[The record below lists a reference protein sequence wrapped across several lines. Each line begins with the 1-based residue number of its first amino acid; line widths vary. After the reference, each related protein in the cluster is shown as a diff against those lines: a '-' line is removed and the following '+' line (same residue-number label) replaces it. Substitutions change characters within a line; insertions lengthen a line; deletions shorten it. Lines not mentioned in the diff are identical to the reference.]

1 MPSGSIIF
9 AIGALCAVLASIR
22 LFHIAAQRGW
32 LPLTALGGHAGNQ
45 CLALTEVVRL
55 DARRRLHLVRCADRR
70 VLIMTG
76 GGGDVVVGWLPG
88 ETT

>member
-22 LFHIAAQRGW
+22 VFHVAVQRGW
-32 LPLTALGGHAGNQ
+32 LPIAALGGHATNQ
-45 CLALTEVVRL
+45 CLALVEVVRL

-70 VLIMTG
+70 VLILTG
-76 GGGDVVVGWLPG
+76 GGKDVVVGWLPA